1 MEAKKSSVLHPGDKG
16 YLVTRKGFKYK
27 SHVANLHFQLGWR
40 PMRAEEGSLL
50 QGYSTIQV
58 KADVGGEGNERREEF
73 QRSLEIEAEMDLL

>member
-1 MEAKKSSVLHPGDKG
+1 
-16 YLVTRKGFKYK
+16 
-27 SHVANLHFQLGWR
+27 
-40 PMRAEEGSLL
+40 MRAEEGSLL